1 MPVIKSNQIK
11 FKTSMIRSNLCH
23 YSNAYIYL
31 KKTITVPNTRTAAA
45 PNDGNTKVAFKKYF
59 PFNNCISEI
68 KNT

>member
-1 MPVIKSNQIK
+1 
-11 FKTSMIRSNLCH
+11 MIRSNLCH

-31 KKTITVPNTRTAAA
+31 KETMTVPNTRTAAA